1 LVGNSNDDNRGL
13 RRQISGDGRRPNRAS
28 ILMISG
34 VGLFGTFTGLVSAFL
49 LSPKNKEQEATLED
63 ILVEVKALRA
73 ERENR

>member
-1 LVGNSNDDNRGL
+1 
-13 RRQISGDGRRPNRAS
+13 
-28 ILMISG
+28 MISG

-73 ERENR
+73 ERENRRGRFQKMKWNTFSFSCSVESLTF

>member
-1 LVGNSNDDNRGL
+1 MTTVRY
-13 RRQISGDGRRPNRAS
+13 GDKYPVSDEGRIVAA

-63 ILVEVKALRA
+63 ILVEVKALRVA
-73 ERENR
+73 LEKK

>member
-1 LVGNSNDDNRGL
+1 
-13 RRQISGDGRRPNRAS
+13 
-28 ILMISG
+28 MISG

-73 ERENR
+73 ERESR